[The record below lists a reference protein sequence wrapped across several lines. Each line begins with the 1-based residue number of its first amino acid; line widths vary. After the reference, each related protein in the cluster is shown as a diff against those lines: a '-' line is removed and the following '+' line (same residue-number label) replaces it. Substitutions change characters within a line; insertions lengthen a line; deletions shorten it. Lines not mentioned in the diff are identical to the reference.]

1 MEDNLQEIILDNRNL
16 IYSIVH
22 RFGGND
28 FEDMYQAGCLGL
40 INAYK
45 NFKSEYNVKFTTYA
59 YPFIVG
65 EIYKFIA
72 SNKSIRLNSDIMK
85 LSNKIKKAEEVLTNH
100 LGKSPTDSELAS
112 FLEIDLYK
120 LYEIRSISK
129 VDSLDYEYENNNLYD
144 FLFKDE
150 ISIDNLIDLKD
161 ALSNLTKNEK
171 DLIKNRYFNNLT
183 QSDLAK
189 LNHTNQVKVS
199 REEKKVLTKL
209 KAKMY

>member
-45 NFKSEYNVKFTTYA
+45 KFKSEYNVKFTTYA

>member
-150 ISIDNLIDLKD
+150 VSIDKLIDLKN

>member
-45 NFKSEYNVKFTTYA
+45 NFKNEYNVKFTTYA

>member
-150 ISIDNLIDLKD
+150 ISVDNLIDLKD